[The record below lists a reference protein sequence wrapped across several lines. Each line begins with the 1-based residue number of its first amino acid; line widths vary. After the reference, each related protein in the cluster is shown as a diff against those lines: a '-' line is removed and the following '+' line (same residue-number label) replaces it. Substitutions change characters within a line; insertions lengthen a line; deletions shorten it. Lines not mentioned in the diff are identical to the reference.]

1 MGKVDYVVKW
11 GDLLK
16 EFNNQIN
23 CIYLGTSYSENVG
36 NSATKYI
43 KELYRVLEEDS
54 EQELNE
60 TIEKE
65 FQDLTESYCNLNIKM
80 KNSYKHLTDTEN
92 FFIIALLNKREKEIK
107 RNCQYILSEKKLIK
121 EANPIKDRDYLYY
134 INSLSWYNMKLDNFK
149 KSLYASGLK
158 KRQDK
163 KQHKL
168 KNKRYRELYTQ
179 EFLIDIR
186 GQ

>member
-1 MGKVDYVVKW
+1 MSKVEYVVKW

-36 NSATKYI
+36 KSATKYI
-43 KELYRVLEEDS
+43 KELYKILEEDS

-65 FQDLTESYCNLNIKM
+65 FQDLTESYCNLSIKM

-92 FFIIALLNKREKEIK
+92 FFIIALLDKREEEIK
-107 RNCQYILSEKKLIK
+107 RNCQYILSEKTLIE

-149 KSLYASGLK
+149 RSLYASGLK
-158 KRQDK
+158 K
-163 KQHKL
+163 KQYKL
-168 KNKRYRELYTQ
+168 KNKTYRELYTQ